1 MVKNKSYCL
10 VFENNFL
17 IGLDLEEMLRAR
29 GIAAVD
35 LSGNFVDA
43 VERITRSN
51 YTAVFIDLDGELEQ
65 AQQLASLVKSNGST
79 AILTSTIMLSQ
90 DLPAWMSEHI
100 VLSKPF
106 SETEMSNILDKM

>member
-1 MVKNKSYCL
+1 MVKNKSHCL

-35 LSGNFVDA
+35 LSRNFVDA

-51 YTAVFIDLDGELEQ
+51 YTAVFIDFDGDLEQ

-79 AILTSTIMLSQ
+79 AILTSTTMLRQ
-90 DLPAWMSEHI
+90 DLPAWMSDHI
-100 VLSKPF
+100 ILSKPF
-106 SETEMSNILDKM
+106 SEKEMNNLLDNM